1 VPQRILGAGVWGRPE
16 VHGTWSGP
24 FSGSEQTQAAGLPSH
39 LTLCSPSPPY
49 GLFIGGRFQAAGSRS
64 SRPIQDSS
72 GNIHGYVAE
81 GGAKDI
87 RGAVE
92 AAHQAAPG

>member
-1 VPQRILGAGVWGRPE
+1 MVLPGRGEGGFWAG
-16 VHGTWSGP
+16 TA
-24 FSGSEQTQAAGLPSH
+24 QTHAHPSSS
-39 LTLCSPSPPY
+39 CSPAPPY
-49 GLFIGGRFQAAGSRS
+49 GLFVGGRFQAPGARS
-64 SRPIQDSS
+64 SRPIQDSQGS
-72 GNIHGYVAE
+72 LHGYVAE

>member
-1 VPQRILGAGVWGRPE
+1 MW
-16 VHGTWSGP
+16 
-24 FSGSEQTQAAGLPSH
+24 TQPPP
-39 LTLCSPSPPY
+39 TPLCSPAPPY
-49 GLFIGGRFQAAGSRS
+49 GLFVGGRFQSPGTQS

-72 GNIHGYVAE
+72 GKVSSYVAE

>member
-1 VPQRILGAGVWGRPE
+1 MVHPGRGEGGFWAGAALTHP
-16 VHGTWSGP
+16 H
-24 FSGSEQTQAAGLPSH
+24 PSSS
-39 LTLCSPSPPY
+39 CSPAPPY
-49 GLFIGGRFQAAGSRS
+49 GLFVGGRFQAPGARS
-64 SRPIQDSS
+64 SRPIQDSQGS
-72 GNIHGYVAE
+72 LQGYVAE